1 MTFDV
6 CWVRPDELLT
16 STICLDELSKN
27 ARGELTIVEADR
39 RECRKLECRSLV
51 VEHSL
56 TLELSTHT
64 CDSKIGALFDGRLGT
79 KDLVT
84 VFADGSG
91 ERRGMHTGSFR
102 WRTATTVIAGQLSGM
117 TNEGTHREPAFRPCQ
132 SCDERG
138 VMEGRFCGRV
148 LRSEDPNL
156 ADAQV
161 FGAYRLR
168 FDPSEGGGSG
178 AVSGTLEGVVVRT
191 CPGQ

>member
-1 MTFDV
+1 MSLDV
-6 CWVRPDELLT
+6 CNVRPEELLT

-27 ARGELTIVEADR
+27 ARGELTIVEAEQ
-39 RECRKLECRSLV
+39 RECRELECRTLV

-56 TLELSTHT
+56 DLELSSHT
-64 CDSKIGALFDGRLGT
+64 CDSKIGTLLDGRLVAR
-79 KDLVT
+79 DLVT
-84 VFADGSG
+84 VFAGGSG
-91 ERRGMHTGSFR
+91 ERRGMHTGTFR
-102 WRTATTVIAGQLSGM
+102 WRAATTLIAGQLSGM

-138 VMEGRFCGRV
+138 VMEGRFCGRI
-148 LRSEDPNL
+148 LRSEDRHL

-168 FDPSEGGGSG
+168 FDPSEGGRSG

-191 CPGQ
+191 CPS